1 MRRRIGLSLSL
12 LLLAGA
18 GALGAQAAVQAPR
31 QLSLKQALDLARQN
45 SPSYRQTLND
55 AGPAGLAV
63 TAARAALF
71 PTIGSSA
78 GLGYSGAG
86 RSTFGGTTFNQS
98 SPTISSSYSLSA
110 NWGISL
116 RTFLTPSIDKA
127 QERATQENIASAGV
141 NLISDVTGQYLAV
154 MRATATLEVARQQ
167 VARNAEFVSL
177 ARARQQVG
185 QVNMLDVRQADVT
198 KANAD
203 VQLLQAE
210 QAETEAKI
218 ELLRRMGLPSG
229 SDVDAMTLTESF
241 PLTEPTFS
249 LDQLKSMAR
258 ASSPAL
264 KAVEAQHDA
273 AAISVRAAKGDRLPS
288 FAISTGLSGYTQQF
302 TNDGI
307 LLSNALH
314 SAQGTQAN
322 CEFQNGIL
330 SRLTSPHSSPNGG
343 IIADCNTYSGLDA
356 SGAALQ
362 PSIAD
367 AIRTNNST
375 FPFSFTRQPWSIRL
389 GIDLPLWDGFTRSLR
404 ISQAR
409 ATEEDARESV
419 RAQQLLIDGTIQSR
433 LLEVRTAYRSA
444 QIQDTNRTAAREQL
458 QLAQQKYRI
467 GNGSALEVA
476 DAQNA
481 VTQAEATYVQ
491 ALYGYHLAVVGLEA
505 AVGRPLR

>member
-12 LLLAGA
+12 LLCTGA
-18 GALGAQAAVQAPR
+18 GALGAQAAGPAPQ

-45 SPSYRQTLND
+45 SPSYRQALND
-55 AGPAGLAV
+55 AGPAGMAV
-63 TAARAALF
+63 KSAQAALF
-71 PTIGSSA
+71 PTFGASG

-98 SPTISSSYSLSA
+98 SPTITSNYSLSA
-110 NWGISL
+110 SWGISL
-116 RTFLTPSIDKA
+116 RTLLTPSINKA

-167 VARNAEFVSL
+167 VARNEEFVSL

-185 QVNMLDVRQADVT
+185 QANMLDVRQADVT

-203 VQLLQAE
+203 VQLLQAQ

-218 ELLRRMGLPSG
+218 TLLRLMGMPTGDDIDSL
-229 SDVDAMTLTESF
+229 TLTESF
-241 PLTEPTFS
+241 PLTEPAFA
-249 LDQLKSMAR
+249 LDQLRSMAH
-258 ASSPAL
+258 SSNPLL
-264 KAVEAQHDA
+264 KAAEAQHDA
-273 AAISVRAAKGDRLPS
+273 ASISVRAAKGDRLPS
-288 FAISTGLSGYTQQF
+288 FSISTGLSGYTQQF
-302 TNDGI
+302 TDEGV
-307 LLSNALH
+307 LLSNALR
-314 SAQGTQAN
+314 SAQGTEAN

-330 SRLTSPHSSPNGG
+330 SRLTSPHPAPNGG
-343 IIADCNTYSGLDA
+343 IIADCNDYAGLDA
-356 SGAALQ
+356 SGGALQ
-362 PSIAD
+362 SSIAES
-367 AIRTNNST
+367 IRSNNNT
-375 FPFSFTRQPWSIRL
+375 FPFKFSRQPWSIRL
-389 GIDLPLWDGFTRSLR
+389 GIDLPLWDGFSRSLR

-409 ATEEDARESV
+409 AQEEDAREGV
-419 RAQQLLIDGTIQSR
+419 RAQELLIDGTIQSR